1 MSSDTSANPSL
12 VMRSQLCF
20 FSLIR
25 ELADER
31 EHTARLHLLAR
42 EPLPRAAMVMI
53 ACPLPRMTRHW
64 DVPLP
69 EELPA
74 PQEWKD
80 AGEYPEEIPFDLQEL
95 KDTCKERNVPYD
107 ERRDEEMSLRER
119 ILQDMIRRYRDPAGA
134 RYLPK
139 KKDDEED
146 EPEEE

>member
-1 MSSDTSANPSL
+1 MGATPASGGKTLANAAWLSRL
-12 VMRSQLCF
+12 GCCAALGAVRSTPHGCVKGT
-20 FSLIR
+20 
-25 ELADER
+25 EGNG
-31 EHTARLHLLAR
+31 
-42 EPLPRAAMVMI
+42 PLPRAAMVMI

-95 KDTCKERNVPYD
+95 KDTCKERNIPYD

-119 ILQDMIRRYRDPAGA
+119 ILQDMIRRYAQIDGV
-134 RYLPK
+134 RYT
-139 KKDDEED
+139 KKDKKDK
-146 EPEEE
+146 PK

>member
-1 MSSDTSANPSL
+1 
-12 VMRSQLCF
+12 
-20 FSLIR
+20 
-25 ELADER
+25 
-31 EHTARLHLLAR
+31 
-42 EPLPRAAMVMI
+42 MVMI

-139 KKDDEED
+139 KKEDEED

>member
-1 MSSDTSANPSL
+1 ML
-12 VMRSQLCF
+12 VAGTPHGCVKGTEGS
-20 FSLIR
+20 
-25 ELADER
+25 
-31 EHTARLHLLAR
+31 

-69 EELPA
+69 EELAA
-74 PQEWKD
+74 PKEWKD

-139 KKDDEED
+139 KKEDEED

>member
-1 MSSDTSANPSL
+1 ML
-12 VMRSQLCF
+12 VAGTPHGCVKGTEGS
-20 FSLIR
+20 
-25 ELADER
+25 
-31 EHTARLHLLAR
+31 

-119 ILQDMIRRYRDPAGA
+119 ILQDMIRRYAQIDGV
-134 RYLPK
+134 RYT
-139 KKDDEED
+139 KKDKKDK
-146 EPEEE
+146 PK

>member
-1 MSSDTSANPSL
+1 
-12 VMRSQLCF
+12 
-20 FSLIR
+20 
-25 ELADER
+25 
-31 EHTARLHLLAR
+31 
-42 EPLPRAAMVMI
+42 MI
-53 ACPLPRMTRHW
+53 ACPFPHMTQHW

-119 ILQDMIRRYRDPAGA
+119 ILQDMIRRYAQIDGV
-134 RYLPK
+134 RYT
-139 KKDDEED
+139 KKDKKDK
-146 EPEEE
+146 PK